1 MTKCDFIDLPL
12 LKQVVVRYK
21 CRGCQNIM
29 SKPSFPADKSKRN
42 GISTLCKVCTRA
54 YCAAYRKTK
63 VGVITSIYGSQRAS
77 SKRRCHTNPNYSRG
91 ELISWCL
98 GQDLFHAL
106 YDNWVD
112 SNYDMLDIP
121 SIDRL
126 NDYEPYSFDNIQLM
140 TWRENKAKGH
150 SDEVVGRNKKK
161 SKAVNQYDLNGNL
174 IATYHSTRNAS
185 RITGVHQAGIS
196 GVCNGKVVKKGYKS
210 NGEPR
215 SGVPKTAGGFIWR
228 FA

>member
-21 CRGCQNIM
+21 CRGCQRIM

-63 VGVITSIYGSQRAS
+63 EGLITGIYNSQRRS
-77 SKRRCHTNPNYSRG
+77 SKRRGYANPSYSRG
-91 ELISWCL
+91 EFISWCL
-98 GQDLFHAL
+98 EQELFHHL
-106 YDNWVD
+106 YELWVSSD
-112 SNYDMLDIP
+112 YDMMEIP
-121 SIDRL
+121 SVDRL
-126 NDYEPYSFDNIQLM
+126 DDYKPYSFDNIQLM

-150 SDEVVGRNKKK
+150 LDEVVGRNKKK

-174 IATYHSTRNAS
+174 IAVYHSTHNAS